1 MTIYL
6 DTCSMQRPLD
16 DRGQLRI
23 RLEAEAILS
32 VLDLVEA
39 GAIELV
45 TSDAVQFETDRN
57 PYPTRQQFAREVM
70 AVASAHVA
78 LSEAIER
85 QARMLNQNGIQP
97 LDALHLASAID
108 AGVDY
113 FCTCDDAFLTKA
125 KRQETGA
132 TTIVDPIELAE
143 RIDQWQ
149 SRPDR

>member
-39 GAIELV
+39 GTIELV

-57 PYPTRQQFAREVM
+57 PYPTRQQFAREMMVRPRLTSHCRKPSRSKP
-70 AVASAHVA
+70 VCS
-78 LSEAIER
+78 
-85 QARMLNQNGIQP
+85 
-97 LDALHLASAID
+97 
-108 AGVDY
+108 
-113 FCTCDDAFLTKA
+113 TKTAFG
-125 KRQETGA
+125 R
-132 TTIVDPIELAE
+132 
-143 RIDQWQ
+143 
-149 SRPDR
+149 